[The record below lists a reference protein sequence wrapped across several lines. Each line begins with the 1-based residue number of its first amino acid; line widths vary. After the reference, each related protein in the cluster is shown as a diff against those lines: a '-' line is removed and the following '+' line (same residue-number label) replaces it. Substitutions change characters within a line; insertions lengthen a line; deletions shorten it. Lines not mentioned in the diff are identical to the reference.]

1 MDFKTVLE
9 YLNSETVWTVKE
21 KLTIIWIAV
30 VSLTF
35 MTMN

>member
-21 KLTIIWIAV
+21 KLTIWIVV

>member
-21 KLTIIWIAV
+21 KLTIWIVV
-30 VSLTF
+30 VSL
-35 MTMN
+35 MLMASN

>member
-21 KLTIIWIAV
+21 KLAIWIVV